1 MKQKSK
7 KTGILG
13 IVLIVVMV
21 LLVIGMDVLCLA
33 YQNMINLF
41 FREEVKTDIAAVEA
55 RAQEIT
61 ADINA
66 EGTVLLKNDG
76 NVLPISEKVNL
87 LGACSY
93 QQLYLGTGSAGG
105 WNWSADTC
113 VNLKDALASEGI
125 TVNPDL
131 WQFYIDNYTA
141 NDGQT
146 GGVTK
151 ATTSWS
157 SLWRN
162 TAIFWKA
169 PNSILTPRFWC
180 LVGPAVK
187 APMQSW
193 IWQMLLAAMPERAI
207 WSCRMWSWLWWT
219 TPKKTSRMLSS

>member
-41 FREEVKTDIAAVEA
+41 FREEVKTDIDAVEA

-61 ADINA
+61 TDINA

-87 LGACSY
+87 LGTCSY
-93 QQLYLGTGSAGG
+93 QQIYLGTGSAGG
-105 WNWSADTC
+105 WNWSADAC

-146 GGVTK
+146 GG
-151 ATTSWS
+151 AT
-157 SLWRN
+157 N
-162 TAIFWKA
+162 
-169 PNSILTPRFWC
+169 ILDPRDTYADAAEWD
-180 LVGPAVK
+180 VK
-187 APMQSW
+187 AKD
-193 IWQMLLAAMPERAI
+193 LASRFIKNFAKYEGNEAGKK
-207 WSCRMWSWLWWT
+207 LVAAG
-219 TPKKTSRMLSS
+219 PKL